1 MEVFYNNSFSEQ
13 NLQPYSGFLNIYKE
27 QGYTS
32 MDVCAK
38 LRGILGMKKIGHAGT
53 LDPMAEGVLP
63 VALGRATRDVDLVGD
78 GTKTYQ
84 AGMLLGTVT
93 DTQDITGSV
102 LSSRE
107 PDREQLTDDRIREAV
122 LSFAGPYE
130 QLTPMYSA
138 RKVNGKKLY
147 EYARAGQEVE
157 IKPRKIN
164 IKHISVNNIDL
175 ENKEISFTVECSKG
189 TYIRSLCA
197 DIGEKLGCGAC
208 MSGLVRTKTG
218 VFTLDDTVDIEAVK
232 KMSCEELVSK
242 LFPTDYPLVQF
253 GRVELSA
260 NKAKDFV
267 NGKKIPKRDLAIV
280 RESSR
285 DDFYNVYF
293 NDTFLGV
300 AKLVKGVLSAHKVF
314 DVRMQNVSI

>member
-1 MEVFYNNSFSEQ
+1 MDNINGIVVVNKPQ
-13 NLQPYSGFLNIYKE
+13 NW
-27 QGYTS
+27 TS
-32 MDVCAK
+32 HDCVAVV
-38 LRGILGMKKIGHAGT
+38 RRVIGVKRVGHTGT
-53 LDPMAEGVLP
+53 LDPMATGVLP
-63 VALGRATRDVDLVGD
+63 VCVGTAARINEYLD
-78 GTKTYQ
+78 YDTKTY
-84 AGMLLGTVT
+84 ACVMKLGIIT
-93 DTQDITGSV
+93 DTLDIWGEILEERPVPKINEAAITETIMGFTGEISQI
-102 LSSRE
+102 
-107 PDREQLTDDRIREAV
+107 P
-122 LSFAGPYE
+122 PK
-130 QLTPMYSA
+130 YSA
-138 RKVNGKKLY
+138 LKVAGKKLY

-218 VFTLDDTVDIEAVK
+218 VFTLDDAVDIEAVK
-232 KMSCEELVSK
+232 KMSREELVSK

-260 NKAKDFV
+260 NRAKDFV
-267 NGKKIPKRDLAIV
+267 NGKKIPKRDLTIV

>member
-1 MEVFYNNSFSEQ
+1 MDNINGVVVVNKPQ
-13 NLQPYSGFLNIYKE
+13 NW
-27 QGYTS
+27 TS
-32 MDVCAK
+32 HDCVAVV
-38 LRGILGMKKIGHAGT
+38 RRVIGVKRVGHTGT
-53 LDPMAEGVLP
+53 LDPMATGVLP
-63 VALGRATRDVDLVGD
+63 VCVGTAARINEYLD
-78 GTKTYQ
+78 YDTKTYDCV
-84 AGMLLGTVT
+84 MKLGIIT
-93 DTQDITGSV
+93 DTLDIWGEV
-102 LSSRE
+102 LEDRPV
-107 PDREQLTDDRIREAV
+107 PDMDEAV
-122 LSFAGPYE
+122 IAETIMDFTGEISQIP
-130 QLTPMYSA
+130 PKYSA
-138 RKVNGKKLY
+138 LKVAGKKLY

-232 KMSCEELVSK
+232 KMSREELVSK

-260 NKAKDFV
+260 NRAKDFV

>member
-1 MEVFYNNSFSEQ
+1 MDNINGVVVVNKPQ
-13 NLQPYSGFLNIYKE
+13 NW
-27 QGYTS
+27 TS
-32 MDVCAK
+32 HDCVAVV
-38 LRGILGMKKIGHAGT
+38 RRVIGVKRVGHTGT
-53 LDPMAEGVLP
+53 LDPMATGVLP
-63 VALGRATRDVDLVGD
+63 VCVGTAARINEYLD
-78 GTKTYQ
+78 YDTKTYDCV
-84 AGMLLGTVT
+84 MKLGIIT
-93 DTQDITGSV
+93 DTLDIWGEV
-102 LSSRE
+102 LEERPV
-107 PDREQLTDDRIREAV
+107 PDMDEAV
-122 LSFAGPYE
+122 IAETIMGFTGEISQIP
-130 QLTPMYSA
+130 PKYSA
-138 RKVNGKKLY
+138 LKVAGKKLY

-218 VFTLDDTVDIEAVK
+218 VFTLDDAVDIEAVK
-232 KMSCEELVSK
+232 KMSREELVSK

-260 NKAKDFV
+260 NRAKDFV

>member
-1 MEVFYNNSFSEQ
+1 MDNINGVVVVNKPQ
-13 NLQPYSGFLNIYKE
+13 NW
-27 QGYTS
+27 TS
-32 MDVCAK
+32 HDCVAVV
-38 LRGILGMKKIGHAGT
+38 RRVIGVKRVGHTGT
-53 LDPMAEGVLP
+53 LDPMATGVLP
-63 VALGRATRDVDLVGD
+63 VCVGTAARINEYLD
-78 GTKTYQ
+78 YDTKTYDCV
-84 AGMLLGTVT
+84 MKLGIIT
-93 DTQDITGSV
+93 DTLDIWGEV
-102 LSSRE
+102 LEERPV
-107 PDREQLTDDRIREAV
+107 PDMDEAV
-122 LSFAGPYE
+122 IAETIMGFTGEISQIP
-130 QLTPMYSA
+130 PKYSA
-138 RKVNGKKLY
+138 LKVAGKKLY

-175 ENKEISFTVECSKG
+175 ENKEICFTVECSKG

-232 KMSCEELVSK
+232 KMSREELVSK

-260 NKAKDFV
+260 NRAKDFV
-267 NGKKIPKRDLAIV
+267 NGKKIPKRDLTIV

>member
-1 MEVFYNNSFSEQ
+1 MDNINGVVVVNKPQ
-13 NLQPYSGFLNIYKE
+13 NW
-27 QGYTS
+27 TS
-32 MDVCAK
+32 HDCVAVV
-38 LRGILGMKKIGHAGT
+38 RRVIGVKRVGHTGT
-53 LDPMAEGVLP
+53 LDPMATGVLP
-63 VALGRATRDVDLVGD
+63 VCVGTAARINEYLD
-78 GTKTYQ
+78 YDTKTYDCV
-84 AGMLLGTVT
+84 MKLGIIT
-93 DTQDITGSV
+93 DTLDIWGEV
-102 LSSRE
+102 LEERPI
-107 PDREQLTDDRIREAV
+107 PDMDEAV
-122 LSFAGPYE
+122 IAETIMGFTGEISQIP
-130 QLTPMYSA
+130 PKYSA
-138 RKVNGKKLY
+138 LKVAGKKLY

-232 KMSCEELVSK
+232 KMSREELVSK

-260 NKAKDFV
+260 NRAKDFV

>member
-1 MEVFYNNSFSEQ
+1 MDNINGVVVVNKPQ
-13 NLQPYSGFLNIYKE
+13 NW
-27 QGYTS
+27 TS
-32 MDVCAK
+32 HDCVAVV
-38 LRGILGMKKIGHAGT
+38 RRVIGVKRVGHTGT
-53 LDPMAEGVLP
+53 LDPMATGVLP
-63 VALGRATRDVDLVGD
+63 VCVGTAARINEYLD
-78 GTKTYQ
+78 YDTKTYDCV
-84 AGMLLGTVT
+84 MKLGIIT
-93 DTQDITGSV
+93 DTLDIWGEV
-102 LSSRE
+102 LEERPV
-107 PDREQLTDDRIREAV
+107 PDMDEAV
-122 LSFAGPYE
+122 IAETIMGFTSEISQIP
-130 QLTPMYSA
+130 PKYSA
-138 RKVNGKKLY
+138 LKVAGKKLY

-232 KMSCEELVSK
+232 KMSREELVSK

-260 NKAKDFV
+260 NRAKDFV

-285 DDFYNVYF
+285 DDFYNVYY
-293 NDTFLGV
+293 NDIFLGV

>member
-1 MEVFYNNSFSEQ
+1 MDNINGVVVVNKPQ
-13 NLQPYSGFLNIYKE
+13 NW
-27 QGYTS
+27 TS
-32 MDVCAK
+32 HDCVAVV
-38 LRGILGMKKIGHAGT
+38 RRVIGVKRVGHTGT
-53 LDPMAEGVLP
+53 LDPMATGVLP
-63 VALGRATRDVDLVGD
+63 VCVGTAARINEYLD
-78 GTKTYQ
+78 YDTKTYDCV
-84 AGMLLGTVT
+84 MKLGIIT
-93 DTQDITGSV
+93 DTLDIWGEV
-102 LSSRE
+102 LEERPI
-107 PDREQLTDDRIREAV
+107 PDMDEAV
-122 LSFAGPYE
+122 IAETIMGFTGEISQIP
-130 QLTPMYSA
+130 PKYSA
-138 RKVNGKKLY
+138 LKVAGKKLY

-218 VFTLDDTVDIEAVK
+218 VFTLDDAVDIEAVK
-232 KMSCEELVSK
+232 KMSREELVSK

-260 NKAKDFV
+260 NRAKDFV
-267 NGKKIPKRDLAIV
+267 NGKKIPKRDLTIV

>member
-1 MEVFYNNSFSEQ
+1 MDNINGVVVVNKPQ
-13 NLQPYSGFLNIYKE
+13 NW
-27 QGYTS
+27 TS
-32 MDVCAK
+32 HDCVAVV
-38 LRGILGMKKIGHAGT
+38 RRVIGVKRVGHTGT
-53 LDPMAEGVLP
+53 LDPMATGVLP
-63 VALGRATRDVDLVGD
+63 VCVGTAARINEYLD
-78 GTKTYQ
+78 YDTKTYDCV
-84 AGMLLGTVT
+84 MKLGIIT
-93 DTQDITGSV
+93 DTLDIWGEV
-102 LSSRE
+102 LEERPV
-107 PDREQLTDDRIREAV
+107 PDMDEAV
-122 LSFAGPYE
+122 ITETIMGFTGEISQIP
-130 QLTPMYSA
+130 PKYSA
-138 RKVNGKKLY
+138 LKVAGKKLY

-157 IKPRKIN
+157 IKSRKIN

-218 VFTLDDTVDIEAVK
+218 VFTLDDAVDIEAVK
-232 KMSCEELVSK
+232 KMSREELVSK

-260 NKAKDFV
+260 NRAKDFV

-300 AKLVKGVLSAHKVF
+300 AKLIKGVLSAHKVF

>member
-1 MEVFYNNSFSEQ
+1 MDNINGVVVVNKPQ
-13 NLQPYSGFLNIYKE
+13 NW
-27 QGYTS
+27 TS
-32 MDVCAK
+32 HDCVAVV
-38 LRGILGMKKIGHAGT
+38 RRVIGVKRVGHTGT
-53 LDPMAEGVLP
+53 LDPMATGVLP
-63 VALGRATRDVDLVGD
+63 VCVGTAARINEYLD
-78 GTKTYQ
+78 YDTKTYDCV
-84 AGMLLGTVT
+84 MKLGIIT
-93 DTQDITGSV
+93 DTLDIWGEV
-102 LSSRE
+102 LEERPV
-107 PDREQLTDDRIREAV
+107 PDMDEAV
-122 LSFAGPYE
+122 IAETIMGFTGEISQIP
-130 QLTPMYSA
+130 PKYSA
-138 RKVNGKKLY
+138 LKVAGKKLY

-232 KMSCEELVSK
+232 KMSREELVSK

-260 NKAKDFV
+260 NRAKDFV

-280 RESSR
+280 REASR

>member
-1 MEVFYNNSFSEQ
+1 MDNINGIVVVNKPQ
-13 NLQPYSGFLNIYKE
+13 NW
-27 QGYTS
+27 TS
-32 MDVCAK
+32 HDCVAVV
-38 LRGILGMKKIGHAGT
+38 RRVIGVKRVGHTGT
-53 LDPMAEGVLP
+53 LDPMATGVLP
-63 VALGRATRDVDLVGD
+63 VCVGTAARINEYLD
-78 GTKTYQ
+78 YDTKTY
-84 AGMLLGTVT
+84 ACVMKLGIIT
-93 DTQDITGSV
+93 DTLDIWGEILEERPVPKINEAAITETIMGFTG
-102 LSSRE
+102 E
-107 PDREQLTDDRIREAV
+107 IYQIP
-122 LSFAGPYE
+122 PK
-130 QLTPMYSA
+130 YSA
-138 RKVNGKKLY
+138 LKVAGKKLY

-175 ENKEISFTVECSKG
+175 INKEISFTVECSKG

-208 MSGLVRTKTG
+208 MSGLVRAKTG
-218 VFTLDDTVDIEAVK
+218 VFTLDDAVDIEAVK
-232 KMSCEELVSK
+232 KMSREELVSK

-260 NKAKDFV
+260 NRAKDFV
-267 NGKKIPKRDLAIV
+267 NGKKIPKRDLTIV

>member
-1 MEVFYNNSFSEQ
+1 MDNINGVVVVNKPQ
-13 NLQPYSGFLNIYKE
+13 NW
-27 QGYTS
+27 TS
-32 MDVCAK
+32 HDCVAVV
-38 LRGILGMKKIGHAGT
+38 RRVIGVKRVGHTGT
-53 LDPMAEGVLP
+53 LDPMATGVLP
-63 VALGRATRDVDLVGD
+63 VCVGTAARINEYLD
-78 GTKTYQ
+78 YDTKTYDCV
-84 AGMLLGTVT
+84 MKLGIIT
-93 DTQDITGSV
+93 DTLDIWGEVLEERPVPDMDEAIIAETIMGFTGEISQI
-102 LSSRE
+102 
-107 PDREQLTDDRIREAV
+107 PPK
-122 LSFAGPYE
+122 F
-130 QLTPMYSA
+130 SA
-138 RKVNGKKLY
+138 LKVAGKKLY

-157 IKPRKIN
+157 IKPRKII
-164 IKHISVNNIDL
+164 IKHISVNNINL

-218 VFTLDDTVDIEAVK
+218 VFTLDDTVDIETVK
-232 KMSCEELVSK
+232 KMSREELVSK

-260 NKAKDFV
+260 NRAKDFV
-267 NGKKIPKRDLAIV
+267 NGKKIPKRDLTIV

-293 NDTFLGV
+293 NDIFLGV

>member
-1 MEVFYNNSFSEQ
+1 MDNINGVVVVNKPQ
-13 NLQPYSGFLNIYKE
+13 NW
-27 QGYTS
+27 TS
-32 MDVCAK
+32 HDCVAVV
-38 LRGILGMKKIGHAGT
+38 RRVIGVKRVGHTGT
-53 LDPMAEGVLP
+53 LDPMATGVLP
-63 VALGRATRDVDLVGD
+63 VCVGTAARINEYLD
-78 GTKTYQ
+78 YDTKTYDCV
-84 AGMLLGTVT
+84 MKLGIIT
-93 DTQDITGSV
+93 DTLDIWGEV
-102 LSSRE
+102 LEERPV
-107 PDREQLTDDRIREAV
+107 PDMEEAV
-122 LSFAGPYE
+122 IAETIMGFTGEISQIP
-130 QLTPMYSA
+130 PKYSA
-138 RKVNGKKLY
+138 LKVAGKKLY

-218 VFTLDDTVDIEAVK
+218 VFTLDDAVDIEAVK
-232 KMSCEELVSK
+232 KMSREELVSK

-253 GRVELSA
+253 GKVELSA
-260 NKAKDFV
+260 KRAKDFV
-267 NGKKIPKRDLAIV
+267 NGKKIPIRDLAIV

-293 NDTFLGV
+293 NDIFLGV

>member
-1 MEVFYNNSFSEQ
+1 MDNINGVVVVNKPQ
-13 NLQPYSGFLNIYKE
+13 NW
-27 QGYTS
+27 TS
-32 MDVCAK
+32 HDCVAVV
-38 LRGILGMKKIGHAGT
+38 RRVIGVKRVGHTGT
-53 LDPMAEGVLP
+53 LDPMATGVLP
-63 VALGRATRDVDLVGD
+63 VCVGTAARINEYLD
-78 GTKTYQ
+78 YDTKTYDCV
-84 AGMLLGTVT
+84 MKLGIIT
-93 DTQDITGSV
+93 DTLDIWGEV
-102 LSSRE
+102 LEERPV
-107 PDREQLTDDRIREAV
+107 PDMDEAV
-122 LSFAGPYE
+122 IAETIMGFTGEISQIP
-130 QLTPMYSA
+130 PKYSA
-138 RKVNGKKLY
+138 LKVAGKKLY

-175 ENKEISFTVECSKG
+175 ENKEICFTVECSKG

-197 DIGEKLGCGAC
+197 DIGEKLDCGAC

-218 VFTLDDTVDIEAVK
+218 VFTLDDAVDIEAVK
-232 KMSCEELVSK
+232 KMSREELVSK

-260 NKAKDFV
+260 NRAKDFV

-300 AKLVKGVLSAHKVF
+300 AKLIKGVLSAHKVF

>member
-1 MEVFYNNSFSEQ
+1 MDNINGVVVVNKPQ
-13 NLQPYSGFLNIYKE
+13 NW
-27 QGYTS
+27 TS
-32 MDVCAK
+32 HDCVAVV
-38 LRGILGMKKIGHAGT
+38 RRVIGVKRVGHTGT
-53 LDPMAEGVLP
+53 LDPMATGVLP
-63 VALGRATRDVDLVGD
+63 VCVGTAARINEYLD
-78 GTKTYQ
+78 YDTKTYDCV
-84 AGMLLGTVT
+84 MKLGIIT
-93 DTQDITGSV
+93 DTLDIWGEV
-102 LSSRE
+102 LEERPV
-107 PDREQLTDDRIREAV
+107 PDMDEAV
-122 LSFAGPYE
+122 IAETIMGFTGEISQIP
-130 QLTPMYSA
+130 PKYSA
-138 RKVNGKKLY
+138 LKVAGKKLY

-175 ENKEISFTVECSKG
+175 DNKEISFTVECSKG

-232 KMSCEELVSK
+232 KMSREELVSK

-253 GRVELSA
+253 GKVELSA
-260 NKAKDFV
+260 KRAKDFV
-267 NGKKIPKRDLAIV
+267 NGKEIPIRDLAIV

>member
-1 MEVFYNNSFSEQ
+1 MDNINGVVVVNKPQ
-13 NLQPYSGFLNIYKE
+13 NW
-27 QGYTS
+27 TS
-32 MDVCAK
+32 HDCVAVV
-38 LRGILGMKKIGHAGT
+38 RRVIGVKRVGHTGT
-53 LDPMAEGVLP
+53 LDPMATGVLP
-63 VALGRATRDVDLVGD
+63 VCVGTAARINEYLD
-78 GTKTYQ
+78 YDTKTYDCV
-84 AGMLLGTVT
+84 MKLGIIT
-93 DTQDITGSV
+93 DTLDIWGEV
-102 LSSRE
+102 LEERPV
-107 PDREQLTDDRIREAV
+107 PDMDEAV
-122 LSFAGPYE
+122 IAETIMGFTGEISQIPPKF
-130 QLTPMYSA
+130 SA
-138 RKVNGKKLY
+138 LKVAGKKLY

-157 IKPRKIN
+157 IKPRKII
-164 IKHISVNNIDL
+164 IKHISVNNINL

-232 KMSCEELVSK
+232 KMSREELVSK

-260 NKAKDFV
+260 NRAKDFV
-267 NGKKIPKRDLAIV
+267 NGKKIPKRDLTIV

-293 NDTFLGV
+293 NDIFLGV

>member
-1 MEVFYNNSFSEQ
+1 MDNINGVVVVNKPQ
-13 NLQPYSGFLNIYKE
+13 NW
-27 QGYTS
+27 TS
-32 MDVCAK
+32 HDCVAVV
-38 LRGILGMKKIGHAGT
+38 RRVIGVKRVGHTGT
-53 LDPMAEGVLP
+53 LDPMATGVLP
-63 VALGRATRDVDLVGD
+63 VCVGTAARINEYLD
-78 GTKTYQ
+78 YDTKTYDCV
-84 AGMLLGTVT
+84 MKLGIIT
-93 DTQDITGSV
+93 DTLDIWGEV
-102 LSSRE
+102 LEERPV
-107 PDREQLTDDRIREAV
+107 PDMDEAV
-122 LSFAGPYE
+122 IAETIMDFTGEISQIP
-130 QLTPMYSA
+130 PKYSA
-138 RKVNGKKLY
+138 LKVAGKKLY

-232 KMSCEELVSK
+232 KMSREELVSK

-260 NKAKDFV
+260 NRAKDFV
-267 NGKKIPKRDLAIV
+267 NGKKIPKRDLTIV

>member
-1 MEVFYNNSFSEQ
+1 MDNINGVVVVNKPQ
-13 NLQPYSGFLNIYKE
+13 NW
-27 QGYTS
+27 TS
-32 MDVCAK
+32 HDCVAVV
-38 LRGILGMKKIGHAGT
+38 RRVIGVKRVGHTGT
-53 LDPMAEGVLP
+53 LDPMATGVLP
-63 VALGRATRDVDLVGD
+63 VCVGTAARINEYLD
-78 GTKTYQ
+78 YDTKTYDCV
-84 AGMLLGTVT
+84 MKLGIIT
-93 DTQDITGSV
+93 DTLDIWGEVLEERPVHDMDEAIIAETIMGFTGEISQI
-102 LSSRE
+102 
-107 PDREQLTDDRIREAV
+107 P
-122 LSFAGPYE
+122 PK
-130 QLTPMYSA
+130 YSA
-138 RKVNGKKLY
+138 LKVAGKKLY

-197 DIGEKLGCGAC
+197 DIGEKLGCGGC

-232 KMSCEELVSK
+232 KMSREELVSK

-260 NKAKDFV
+260 NRAKDFV
-267 NGKKIPKRDLAIV
+267 NGKKIPKRDLTIV

>member
-1 MEVFYNNSFSEQ
+1 MDNINGIVVVNKPQ
-13 NLQPYSGFLNIYKE
+13 NW
-27 QGYTS
+27 TS
-32 MDVCAK
+32 HDCVAVV
-38 LRGILGMKKIGHAGT
+38 RRVIGVKRVGHTGT
-53 LDPMAEGVLP
+53 LDPMATGVLP
-63 VALGRATRDVDLVGD
+63 VCVGTAARINEYLD
-78 GTKTYQ
+78 YDTKTYDCV
-84 AGMLLGTVT
+84 MKLGIIT
-93 DTQDITGSV
+93 DTLDIWGEV
-102 LSSRE
+102 LEERPV
-107 PDREQLTDDRIREAV
+107 PDMDEAV
-122 LSFAGPYE
+122 IAETIMGFTGEISQIP
-130 QLTPMYSA
+130 PKYSA
-138 RKVNGKKLY
+138 LKVAGKKLY

-175 ENKEISFTVECSKG
+175 KNKEISFTVECSKG

-232 KMSCEELVSK
+232 KMSREELVSK

-260 NKAKDFV
+260 NRAKDFV
-267 NGKKIPKRDLAIV
+267 NGKKIPKRDLTIV

>member
-1 MEVFYNNSFSEQ
+1 MDNINGVVVVNKPQ
-13 NLQPYSGFLNIYKE
+13 NW
-27 QGYTS
+27 TS
-32 MDVCAK
+32 HDCVAVV
-38 LRGILGMKKIGHAGT
+38 RRVIGVKRVGHTGT
-53 LDPMAEGVLP
+53 LDPMATGVLP
-63 VALGRATRDVDLVGD
+63 VCVGTAARINEYLD
-78 GTKTYQ
+78 YDTKTYDCV
-84 AGMLLGTVT
+84 MKLGIIT
-93 DTQDITGSV
+93 DTLDIWGEV
-102 LSSRE
+102 LEERPV
-107 PDREQLTDDRIREAV
+107 PDMDEAV
-122 LSFAGPYE
+122 IAETIMGFTGEISQIP
-130 QLTPMYSA
+130 PKYSA
-138 RKVNGKKLY
+138 LKVAGKKLY

-232 KMSCEELVSK
+232 KMSREELVSK

-260 NKAKDFV
+260 NRAKDFV
-267 NGKKIPKRDLAIV
+267 NGKKIPKRDLTIV
-280 RESSR
+280 KESSR

>member
-1 MEVFYNNSFSEQ
+1 MDNINGVVVVNKPQ
-13 NLQPYSGFLNIYKE
+13 NW
-27 QGYTS
+27 TS
-32 MDVCAK
+32 HDCVAVV
-38 LRGILGMKKIGHAGT
+38 RRVIGVKRVGHTGT
-53 LDPMAEGVLP
+53 LDPMATGVLP
-63 VALGRATRDVDLVGD
+63 VCVGTAARINEYLD
-78 GTKTYQ
+78 YDTKTYDCV
-84 AGMLLGTVT
+84 MKLGIIT
-93 DTQDITGSV
+93 DTLDIWGEV
-102 LSSRE
+102 LEERPV
-107 PDREQLTDDRIREAV
+107 PDMDEAV
-122 LSFAGPYE
+122 IAETIMGFTGEISQIP
-130 QLTPMYSA
+130 PKYSA
-138 RKVNGKKLY
+138 LKVAGKKLY

-232 KMSCEELVSK
+232 KMSREELVSK

-260 NKAKDFV
+260 NRAKDFV
-267 NGKKIPKRDLAIV
+267 NGKKIPKRDLTIV
-280 RESSR
+280 MESSW

>member
-1 MEVFYNNSFSEQ
+1 MDNINGVVVVNKPQ
-13 NLQPYSGFLNIYKE
+13 NW
-27 QGYTS
+27 TS
-32 MDVCAK
+32 HDCVAVV
-38 LRGILGMKKIGHAGT
+38 RRVIGVKRVGHTGT
-53 LDPMAEGVLP
+53 LDPMATGVLP
-63 VALGRATRDVDLVGD
+63 VCVGTAARINEYLDYDTKIYDCVMKLGII
-78 GTKTYQ
+78 
-84 AGMLLGTVT
+84 T
-93 DTQDITGSV
+93 DTLDIWGEV
-102 LSSRE
+102 LEERPV
-107 PDREQLTDDRIREAV
+107 PDMDEAV
-122 LSFAGPYE
+122 IAETIMGFTGEISQIP
-130 QLTPMYSA
+130 PKYSA
-138 RKVNGKKLY
+138 LKVAGKKLY

-175 ENKEISFTVECSKG
+175 KNKEISFTVECSKG

-232 KMSCEELVSK
+232 KMSREELVSK

-260 NKAKDFV
+260 NRAKDFV
-267 NGKKIPKRDLAIV
+267 NGKKIPKRDLTIV

>member
-1 MEVFYNNSFSEQ
+1 MDNINGVVVVNKPQ
-13 NLQPYSGFLNIYKE
+13 NW
-27 QGYTS
+27 TS
-32 MDVCAK
+32 HDCVAVV
-38 LRGILGMKKIGHAGT
+38 RRVIGVKRVGHTGT
-53 LDPMAEGVLP
+53 LDPMATGVLP
-63 VALGRATRDVDLVGD
+63 VCVGTAARINEYLD
-78 GTKTYQ
+78 YDTKTYDCV
-84 AGMLLGTVT
+84 MKLGIIT
-93 DTQDITGSV
+93 DTLDIWGEV
-102 LSSRE
+102 LEERQV
-107 PDREQLTDDRIREAV
+107 PDMDEAV
-122 LSFAGPYE
+122 IAETIMGFTGEISQIP
-130 QLTPMYSA
+130 PKYSA
-138 RKVNGKKLY
+138 LKVAGKKLY

-232 KMSCEELVSK
+232 KMSREELVSK

-260 NKAKDFV
+260 NRAKDFV

>member
-1 MEVFYNNSFSEQ
+1 MDNINGVVVVNKPQ
-13 NLQPYSGFLNIYKE
+13 NW
-27 QGYTS
+27 TS
-32 MDVCAK
+32 HDCVAVV
-38 LRGILGMKKIGHAGT
+38 RRVIGVKRVGHTGT
-53 LDPMAEGVLP
+53 LDPMATGVLP
-63 VALGRATRDVDLVGD
+63 VCVGTAARINEYLD
-78 GTKTYQ
+78 YDTKTYDCV
-84 AGMLLGTVT
+84 MKLGIIT
-93 DTQDITGSV
+93 DTLDIWGEV
-102 LSSRE
+102 LEERLV
-107 PDREQLTDDRIREAV
+107 PDMDEAV
-122 LSFAGPYE
+122 IAETIMDFTGEISQIP
-130 QLTPMYSA
+130 PKYSA
-138 RKVNGKKLY
+138 LKVAGKKLY

-232 KMSCEELVSK
+232 KMSREELVSK

-260 NKAKDFV
+260 NRAKDFV
-267 NGKKIPKRDLAIV
+267 NGKKIPKRDLTIV

>member
-1 MEVFYNNSFSEQ
+1 MDNINGVVVVNKPQ
-13 NLQPYSGFLNIYKE
+13 NW
-27 QGYTS
+27 TS
-32 MDVCAK
+32 HDCVAVV
-38 LRGILGMKKIGHAGT
+38 RRVIGVKRVGHTGT
-53 LDPMAEGVLP
+53 LDPMATGVLP
-63 VALGRATRDVDLVGD
+63 VCVGTAARINEYLD
-78 GTKTYQ
+78 YDTKTYDCV
-84 AGMLLGTVT
+84 MKLGIIT
-93 DTQDITGSV
+93 DTLDIWGEV
-102 LSSRE
+102 LEERPV
-107 PDREQLTDDRIREAV
+107 PDMDEAV
-122 LSFAGPYE
+122 IAETIMGFTGEISQIP
-130 QLTPMYSA
+130 PKYSA
-138 RKVNGKKLY
+138 LKVAGKKLY

-189 TYIRSLCA
+189 TYIRSLCT

-232 KMSCEELVSK
+232 KMSREELVSK

-253 GRVELSA
+253 GMVELSA
-260 NKAKDFV
+260 NRAKDFV
-267 NGKKIPKRDLAIV
+267 NGKKIPKRDLTIV

>member
-1 MEVFYNNSFSEQ
+1 MDNINGVIVVNKPQ
-13 NLQPYSGFLNIYKE
+13 NW
-27 QGYTS
+27 TS
-32 MDVCAK
+32 HDCVAVV
-38 LRGILGMKKIGHAGT
+38 RRVIGVKRVGHTGT
-53 LDPMAEGVLP
+53 LDPMATGVLP
-63 VALGRATRDVDLVGD
+63 VCVGTAARINEYLD
-78 GTKTYQ
+78 YDTKTYDCV
-84 AGMLLGTVT
+84 MKLGIIT
-93 DTQDITGSV
+93 DTLDIWGEV
-102 LSSRE
+102 LEERPV
-107 PDREQLTDDRIREAV
+107 PDMDEAV
-122 LSFAGPYE
+122 IAETIMGFTGEISQIP
-130 QLTPMYSA
+130 PKYSA
-138 RKVNGKKLY
+138 LKVAGKKLY
-147 EYARAGQEVE
+147 EYARAGQEVG

-218 VFTLDDTVDIEAVK
+218 VFTLDDAVDIEAVK
-232 KMSCEELVSK
+232 KMSREELVSK

-260 NKAKDFV
+260 NRAKDFV

-293 NDTFLGV
+293 NDIFLGV

>member
-1 MEVFYNNSFSEQ
+1 MDNINGVVVVNKPQ
-13 NLQPYSGFLNIYKE
+13 NW
-27 QGYTS
+27 TS
-32 MDVCAK
+32 HDCVAVV
-38 LRGILGMKKIGHAGT
+38 RRVIGVKRVGHTGT
-53 LDPMAEGVLP
+53 LDPMATGVLP
-63 VALGRATRDVDLVGD
+63 VCVGTAARINEYLD
-78 GTKTYQ
+78 YDTKTYDCV
-84 AGMLLGTVT
+84 MKLGIIT
-93 DTQDITGSV
+93 DTLDIWGEV
-102 LSSRE
+102 LEERPV
-107 PDREQLTDDRIREAV
+107 PDMDEAV
-122 LSFAGPYE
+122 IAETIMGFTGEISQIP
-130 QLTPMYSA
+130 PKYSA
-138 RKVNGKKLY
+138 LKVAGKKLY

-218 VFTLDDTVDIEAVK
+218 VFTLDDAVDIETVK
-232 KMSCEELVSK
+232 KMSREELVSK

-260 NKAKDFV
+260 NRAKDFV
-267 NGKKIPKRDLAIV
+267 NGKKIPKRDLTIV

>member
-1 MEVFYNNSFSEQ
+1 MDNINGVVVVNKPQ
-13 NLQPYSGFLNIYKE
+13 NW
-27 QGYTS
+27 TS
-32 MDVCAK
+32 HDCVAVV
-38 LRGILGMKKIGHAGT
+38 RRVIGVKRVGHTGT
-53 LDPMAEGVLP
+53 LDPMATGVLP
-63 VALGRATRDVDLVGD
+63 VCVGTAARINEYLD
-78 GTKTYQ
+78 YDTKTYDCV
-84 AGMLLGTVT
+84 MKLGIIT
-93 DTQDITGSV
+93 DTLDIWGEV
-102 LSSRE
+102 LEERPV
-107 PDREQLTDDRIREAV
+107 PDMDEAV
-122 LSFAGPYE
+122 IAETIMGFTGEISQIP
-130 QLTPMYSA
+130 PKYSA
-138 RKVNGKKLY
+138 LKVAGKKLY

-232 KMSCEELVSK
+232 KMSREELVSK

-260 NKAKDFV
+260 NRAKDFV
-267 NGKKIPKRDLAIV
+267 NGKKIPKRDLTIV

-300 AKLVKGVLSAHKVF
+300 AKLVKGVLAAHKVF

>member
-1 MEVFYNNSFSEQ
+1 MDNINGVIVVNKPQ
-13 NLQPYSGFLNIYKE
+13 NW
-27 QGYTS
+27 TS
-32 MDVCAK
+32 HDCVAVV
-38 LRGILGMKKIGHAGT
+38 RRVIGVKRVGHTGT
-53 LDPMAEGVLP
+53 LDPMATGVLP
-63 VALGRATRDVDLVGD
+63 VCVGTAARINEYLD
-78 GTKTYQ
+78 YDTKTYDCV
-84 AGMLLGTVT
+84 MKLGIIT
-93 DTQDITGSV
+93 DTLDIWGEV
-102 LSSRE
+102 LEERPV
-107 PDREQLTDDRIREAV
+107 PDMDEAV
-122 LSFAGPYE
+122 IAETIMGFTGEISQIP
-130 QLTPMYSA
+130 PKYSA
-138 RKVNGKKLY
+138 LKVAGKKLY

-232 KMSCEELVSK
+232 KMSREELVSK

-260 NKAKDFV
+260 NRAKDFV

-300 AKLVKGVLSAHKVF
+300 AKLIKGVLSAHKVF

>member
-1 MEVFYNNSFSEQ
+1 MDNINGVIVVNKPQ
-13 NLQPYSGFLNIYKE
+13 NW
-27 QGYTS
+27 TS
-32 MDVCAK
+32 HDCVAVV
-38 LRGILGMKKIGHAGT
+38 RRVIGVKRVGHTGT
-53 LDPMAEGVLP
+53 LDPMATGVLP
-63 VALGRATRDVDLVGD
+63 VCVGTAARINEYLD
-78 GTKTYQ
+78 YDTKTYDCV
-84 AGMLLGTVT
+84 MKLGIIT
-93 DTQDITGSV
+93 DTLDIWGEV
-102 LSSRE
+102 LEERPV
-107 PDREQLTDDRIREAV
+107 PDMDEAV
-122 LSFAGPYE
+122 IAETIMGFTGEISQIP
-130 QLTPMYSA
+130 PKYSA
-138 RKVNGKKLY
+138 LKVAGKKLY

-232 KMSCEELVSK
+232 KMSREELVSK

-260 NKAKDFV
+260 NRAKDFV
-267 NGKKIPKRDLAIV
+267 NGKKIPKRDLTIV

-293 NDTFLGV
+293 NDIFLGV

>member
-1 MEVFYNNSFSEQ
+1 MDNINGVVVVNKPQ
-13 NLQPYSGFLNIYKE
+13 NW
-27 QGYTS
+27 TS
-32 MDVCAK
+32 HDCVAVV
-38 LRGILGMKKIGHAGT
+38 RRVIGVKRVGHTGT
-53 LDPMAEGVLP
+53 LDPMATGVLP
-63 VALGRATRDVDLVGD
+63 VCVGTAARINEYLD
-78 GTKTYQ
+78 YDTKTYDCV
-84 AGMLLGTVT
+84 MKLGIIT
-93 DTQDITGSV
+93 DTLDIWGEV
-102 LSSRE
+102 LEERPV
-107 PDREQLTDDRIREAV
+107 PDMDEAV
-122 LSFAGPYE
+122 IAETIMGFTGEISQIP
-130 QLTPMYSA
+130 PKYSA
-138 RKVNGKKLY
+138 LKVAGKKLY

-218 VFTLDDTVDIEAVK
+218 VFTLDDTVDIETVK
-232 KMSCEELVSK
+232 KMSREELVSK

-260 NKAKDFV
+260 NRAKDFV
-267 NGKKIPKRDLAIV
+267 NGKKIPKRDLTIV

-293 NDTFLGV
+293 NDIFLGV

>member
-1 MEVFYNNSFSEQ
+1 MDNINGVVVVNKPQ
-13 NLQPYSGFLNIYKE
+13 NW
-27 QGYTS
+27 TS
-32 MDVCAK
+32 HDCVAVV
-38 LRGILGMKKIGHAGT
+38 RRVIGVKRVGHTGT
-53 LDPMAEGVLP
+53 LDPMATGVLP
-63 VALGRATRDVDLVGD
+63 VCVGTAARINEYLD
-78 GTKTYQ
+78 YDTKTYDCV
-84 AGMLLGTVT
+84 MKLGIIT
-93 DTQDITGSV
+93 DTLDIWGEV
-102 LSSRE
+102 LEERPV
-107 PDREQLTDDRIREAV
+107 PDMDEAV
-122 LSFAGPYE
+122 IAETIMGFTGEISQIP
-130 QLTPMYSA
+130 PKYSA
-138 RKVNGKKLY
+138 LKVAGKKLY

-175 ENKEISFTVECSKG
+175 ENKEICFTVECSKG

-232 KMSCEELVSK
+232 KMSREELVSK

-253 GRVELSA
+253 GMVELSA
-260 NKAKDFV
+260 NRAKDFV
-267 NGKKIPKRDLAIV
+267 NGKKIPKRDLTIV

-300 AKLVKGVLSAHKVF
+300 AKLVKGVLSAI
-314 DVRMQNVSI
+314 RCLM

>member
-1 MEVFYNNSFSEQ
+1 MDNINGVVVVNKPQ
-13 NLQPYSGFLNIYKE
+13 NW
-27 QGYTS
+27 TS
-32 MDVCAK
+32 HDCVAVV
-38 LRGILGMKKIGHAGT
+38 RRVIGVKRVGHTGT
-53 LDPMAEGVLP
+53 LDPMATGVLP
-63 VALGRATRDVDLVGD
+63 VCVGTAARINEYLD
-78 GTKTYQ
+78 YDTKTYDCV
-84 AGMLLGTVT
+84 MKLGIIT
-93 DTQDITGSV
+93 DTLDIWGEV
-102 LSSRE
+102 LEERPV
-107 PDREQLTDDRIREAV
+107 PDMDEAV
-122 LSFAGPYE
+122 IAETIMGFTGEIFQIP
-130 QLTPMYSA
+130 PKYSA
-138 RKVNGKKLY
+138 LKVAGKKLY

-175 ENKEISFTVECSKG
+175 ENKEICFTVECSKG

-232 KMSCEELVSK
+232 KMSREGLVSK

-260 NKAKDFV
+260 NRAKDFV
-267 NGKKIPKRDLAIV
+267 NGKKISKRDLTIV

>member
-1 MEVFYNNSFSEQ
+1 MDNINGVVVVNKPQ
-13 NLQPYSGFLNIYKE
+13 NW
-27 QGYTS
+27 TS
-32 MDVCAK
+32 HDCVAVV
-38 LRGILGMKKIGHAGT
+38 RRVIGVKRVGHTGT
-53 LDPMAEGVLP
+53 LDPMATGVLP
-63 VALGRATRDVDLVGD
+63 VCVGTAARINEYLD
-78 GTKTYQ
+78 YDTKTYDCV
-84 AGMLLGTVT
+84 MKLGIIT
-93 DTQDITGSV
+93 DTLDIWGEV
-102 LSSRE
+102 LEERPV
-107 PDREQLTDDRIREAV
+107 PDMDEAV
-122 LSFAGPYE
+122 IAETIMGFTGEISQIP
-130 QLTPMYSA
+130 PKYSA
-138 RKVNGKKLY
+138 LKVAGKKLY

-208 MSGLVRTKTG
+208 MSGLVRTNTG

-232 KMSCEELVSK
+232 KMSREELVSK

-260 NKAKDFV
+260 NRAKDFV
-267 NGKKIPKRDLAIV
+267 NGKKIPKRDLTIV

>member
-1 MEVFYNNSFSEQ
+1 MDNINGVVVVNKPQ
-13 NLQPYSGFLNIYKE
+13 NW
-27 QGYTS
+27 TS
-32 MDVCAK
+32 HDCVAVV
-38 LRGILGMKKIGHAGT
+38 RRVIGVKRVGHTGT
-53 LDPMAEGVLP
+53 LDPMATGVLP
-63 VALGRATRDVDLVGD
+63 VCVGTAARINEYLD
-78 GTKTYQ
+78 YDTKTYDCV
-84 AGMLLGTVT
+84 MKLGIIT
-93 DTQDITGSV
+93 DTLDIWGEV
-102 LSSRE
+102 LEERPV
-107 PDREQLTDDRIREAV
+107 PDMDEAV
-122 LSFAGPYE
+122 IAETIMGFTGEISQIP
-130 QLTPMYSA
+130 PKYSA
-138 RKVNGKKLY
+138 LKVAGKKLY

-218 VFTLDDTVDIEAVK
+218 VFTLDDAVDIEAVK
-232 KMSCEELVSK
+232 KMSREELVSK

-260 NKAKDFV
+260 NRAKDFV
-267 NGKKIPKRDLAIV
+267 NGKKIPKRDLTIV

>member
-1 MEVFYNNSFSEQ
+1 MDNINGVVVVNKPQ
-13 NLQPYSGFLNIYKE
+13 NW
-27 QGYTS
+27 TS
-32 MDVCAK
+32 HDCVAVV
-38 LRGILGMKKIGHAGT
+38 RRVIGVKRVGHTGT
-53 LDPMAEGVLP
+53 LDPMATGVLP
-63 VALGRATRDVDLVGD
+63 VCVGTAARINEYLD
-78 GTKTYQ
+78 YDTKTYDCV
-84 AGMLLGTVT
+84 MKLGIIT
-93 DTQDITGSV
+93 DTLDIWGEV
-102 LSSRE
+102 LEERPV
-107 PDREQLTDDRIREAV
+107 PDMDEAV
-122 LSFAGPYE
+122 IAETIMGFTGEISQIP
-130 QLTPMYSA
+130 PKYSA
-138 RKVNGKKLY
+138 LKVAGKKLY

-232 KMSCEELVSK
+232 KMSREELVSK

-260 NKAKDFV
+260 NRAKDFV
-267 NGKKIPKRDLAIV
+267 NGKKIPKRDLTIV
-280 RESSR
+280 RESSQ

>member
-1 MEVFYNNSFSEQ
+1 MDNINGVVVVNKPQ
-13 NLQPYSGFLNIYKE
+13 NW
-27 QGYTS
+27 TS
-32 MDVCAK
+32 HDCVAVV
-38 LRGILGMKKIGHAGT
+38 RRVIGVKRVGHTGT
-53 LDPMAEGVLP
+53 LDPMATGVLP
-63 VALGRATRDVDLVGD
+63 VCVGTAARINEYLD
-78 GTKTYQ
+78 YDTKTYDCV
-84 AGMLLGTVT
+84 MKLGIIT
-93 DTQDITGSV
+93 DTLDIWGEV
-102 LSSRE
+102 LEERPV
-107 PDREQLTDDRIREAV
+107 PDMDEAV
-122 LSFAGPYE
+122 IAETIMGFTGEISQIP
-130 QLTPMYSA
+130 PKYSA
-138 RKVNGKKLY
+138 LKVAGKKLY

-232 KMSCEELVSK
+232 KMSREELVSK

-260 NKAKDFV
+260 NSAKDFV

-293 NDTFLGV
+293 NDIFLGV

>member
-1 MEVFYNNSFSEQ
+1 MDNINGVVVVNKPQ
-13 NLQPYSGFLNIYKE
+13 NW
-27 QGYTS
+27 TS
-32 MDVCAK
+32 HDCVAVV
-38 LRGILGMKKIGHAGT
+38 RRVIGVKRVGHTGT
-53 LDPMAEGVLP
+53 LDPMATGVLP
-63 VALGRATRDVDLVGD
+63 VCVGTAARINEYLD
-78 GTKTYQ
+78 YDTKTYDCV
-84 AGMLLGTVT
+84 MKLGIIT
-93 DTQDITGSV
+93 DTLDIWGEV
-102 LSSRE
+102 LEERPV
-107 PDREQLTDDRIREAV
+107 PDMDEAV
-122 LSFAGPYE
+122 IAETIMGFTGEISQIP
-130 QLTPMYSA
+130 PKYSA
-138 RKVNGKKLY
+138 LKVAGKKLY

-218 VFTLDDTVDIEAVK
+218 VFTLDDAVDIETVK
-232 KMSCEELVSK
+232 KMSREELVSK

-260 NKAKDFV
+260 NRAKDFV

-285 DDFYNVYF
+285 DGFYNVYF

-300 AKLVKGVLSAHKVF
+300 AKLIKGVLSAHKVF

>member
-1 MEVFYNNSFSEQ
+1 MDNINGVVVVNKPQ
-13 NLQPYSGFLNIYKE
+13 NW
-27 QGYTS
+27 TS
-32 MDVCAK
+32 HDCVAVV
-38 LRGILGMKKIGHAGT
+38 RRVIGVKRVGHTGT
-53 LDPMAEGVLP
+53 LDPMATGVLP
-63 VALGRATRDVDLVGD
+63 VCVGTAARINEYLD
-78 GTKTYQ
+78 YDTKTYDCV
-84 AGMLLGTVT
+84 MKLGIIT
-93 DTQDITGSV
+93 DTLDIWGEV
-102 LSSRE
+102 LEERPV
-107 PDREQLTDDRIREAV
+107 PDMDEAV
-122 LSFAGPYE
+122 IAETIMGFTGEISQIP
-130 QLTPMYSA
+130 PKYSA
-138 RKVNGKKLY
+138 LKVAGKKLY

-232 KMSCEELVSK
+232 KMSREELVSK

-253 GRVELSA
+253 GMVELSA
-260 NKAKDFV
+260 NRAKDFV
-267 NGKKIPKRDLAIV
+267 NGKKIPKRDLTIV

>member
-1 MEVFYNNSFSEQ
+1 MDNINGVVVVNKPQ
-13 NLQPYSGFLNIYKE
+13 NW
-27 QGYTS
+27 TS
-32 MDVCAK
+32 HDCVAVV
-38 LRGILGMKKIGHAGT
+38 RRVIGVKRVGHTGT
-53 LDPMAEGVLP
+53 LDPMATGVLP
-63 VALGRATRDVDLVGD
+63 VCVGIAARINEYLD
-78 GTKTYQ
+78 YDTKTYDCV
-84 AGMLLGTVT
+84 MKLGIIT
-93 DTQDITGSV
+93 DTLDIWGEV
-102 LSSRE
+102 LEERPV
-107 PDREQLTDDRIREAV
+107 PDMDEAV
-122 LSFAGPYE
+122 IAETIMGFTGEISQIP
-130 QLTPMYSA
+130 PKYSA
-138 RKVNGKKLY
+138 LKVAGKKLY

-232 KMSCEELVSK
+232 KMSREELVSK

-260 NKAKDFV
+260 NRAKDFV
-267 NGKKIPKRDLAIV
+267 NGKKIPKRDLTIV